1 MINESDGPIYNPFIY
16 RSDKIENITKAMVQF
31 QKNLKYIKKG
41 DKGQFDY
48 AKLETILYHVLPKL
62 TACDISLEQSSFVYN
77 DTVYL
82 RTSVNHITG
91 EFKAAY
97 DFLYTV
103 DMAKIIAKGPQ
114 DAGKLQQTLGTIKTY
129 QCRYALTN
137 LLCLPVMDKDFD
149 DGEYITDEQ
158 AEELYK
164 LADGNQKTLATLLEQ
179 LDVESSTKIK
189 ADDYDSAVEIINLLT
204 KAA

>member
-1 MINESDGPIYNPFIY
+1 
-16 RSDKIENITKAMVQF
+16 
-31 QKNLKYIKKG
+31 
-41 DKGQFDY
+41 
-48 AKLETILYHVLPKL
+48 
-62 TACDISLEQSSFVYN
+62 LEQSSFVYN